1 MSRPVGRGRG
11 FPKGAAGP
19 LWHTT
24 LLARCSVLY
33 LLARLTGEA
42 GCVAFAPR
50 LRRQE
55 NGRGFVSGSEQKP
68 VRFRGAA
75 AGIQAPVPRPPC
87 RNVHRN
93 EVRFRRFLAGGTP
106 PPAPKIKGGGQAP
119 LGLARLND
127 HRANPG
133 GAVKVGAESAMHFNL
148 DGPAWV
154 CYPR

>member
-1 MSRPVGRGRG
+1 MS
-11 FPKGAAGP
+11 P

-50 LRRQE
+50 LHRQE
-55 NGRGFVSGSEQKP
+55 NGRVFVSGSEQKACP
-68 VRFRGAA
+68 FSGSGGRYTS
-75 AGIQAPVPRPPC
+75 PVPRPPC

-93 EVRFRRFLAGGTP
+93 EVRFRQPPAGGTP

-127 HRANPG
+127 HKANPG

-154 CYPR
+154 CYLKHRVHPLK